1 MGLHAF
7 HGLCNQNFRKLNM
20 KCDPSIKKKT
30 KTKPEVINHIFSNYV
45 VLMVSATNF
54 KISNKF

>member
-20 KCDPSIKKKT
+20 KYDPSIKKKT
-30 KTKPEVINHIFSNYV
+30 EPQVINHIFSNYV